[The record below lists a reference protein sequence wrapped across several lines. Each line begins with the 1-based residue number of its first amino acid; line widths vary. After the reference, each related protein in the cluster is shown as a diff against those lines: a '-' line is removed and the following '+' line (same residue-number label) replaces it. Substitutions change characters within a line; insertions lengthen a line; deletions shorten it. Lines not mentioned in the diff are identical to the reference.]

1 MEALLVATATA
12 RTVSMPTAALR
23 APGRATEQTPGKA
36 GAACLLRLGPLSLS
50 PHTVG
55 TTGPLPLSPSGPQ
68 AQTAGQSPGRGALP
82 VSLRPAPCPP
92 PARTPS
98 ASPRGCTLHTPESGT
113 EAGPP
118 LPSTFA
124 GSRAGG
130 RLPAGPQSGC
140 VAGAPLSHACLGA
153 CHRPRLAPRSLRCSA
168 RHLTPT
174 PGLGAPP
181 LHSGAAGPLPQSPA
195 SPPVC
200 GHRGRSPH
208 EEPGPRPRLGVPG
221 LVPSRGLFLSLPDFR
236 RLRACP
242 SDPAPLCAWRSCASE
257 LDGPPTQPEGR
268 RAPSL
273 PSAGG
278 QGSHWAGVGNIST
291 G

>member
-1 MEALLVATATA
+1 M
-12 RTVSMPTAALR
+12 S
-23 APGRATEQTPGKA
+23 
-36 GAACLLRLGPLSLS
+36 CLLRLGPLSLS

-153 CHRPRLAPRSLRCSA
+153 CHRPRLAPRSPRCSA

-174 PGLGAPP
+174 PGLGAPLP
-181 LHSGAAGPLPQSPA
+181 RSGAAGPPPQSPA

-221 LVPSRGLFLSLPDFR
+221 LVPSRGLFLWLPDFR

-273 PSAGG
+273 PSARG